1 MFALHAKLG
10 RILRAS
16 EASKNMPKLVA
27 NKESPHM
34 TPLFKKA
41 FERASEEL
49 HDYEQD
55 ILAQWLLDVIESE
68 ERRWDTALNNP
79 SDNNPL
85 NKLVN
90 EALADIREGRTE
102 PLDPNKL

>member
-1 MFALHAKLG
+1 
-10 RILRAS
+10 
-16 EASKNMPKLVA
+16 MPKLVA

-41 FERASEEL
+41 VEKASEEL
-49 HDYEQD
+49 ADHEQD
-55 ILAQWLLDVIESE
+55 VFAQWLLSAIESE
-68 ERRWDTALNNP
+68 ERRWDAALNDP
-79 SDNNPL
+79 SGRNPL
-85 NKLVN
+85 TMLVD

>member
-1 MFALHAKLG
+1 
-10 RILRAS
+10 
-16 EASKNMPKLVA
+16 
-27 NKESPHM
+27 M

-41 FERASEEL
+41 VEKASEEL
-49 HDYEQD
+49 PDYEQD
-55 ILAQWLLDVIESE
+55 IFAQWLLDAIESE
-68 ERRWDTALNNP
+68 ERRWDAVLNDP

-85 NKLVN
+85 SKLVN

>member
-1 MFALHAKLG
+1 MFASQGKLG

-41 FERASEEL
+41 IEKASEEL
-49 HDYEQD
+49 ADYEQD
-55 ILAQWLLDVIESE
+55 IFARWLLDAIESE
-68 ERRWDTALNNP
+68 ERRWDAALNDP
-79 SDNNPL
+79 SGKNPL
-85 NKLVN
+85 SILVN